1 MASMCGVEQPVSV
14 STPSRR
20 EPSPNT
26 YCAGSRASCDT
37 ADMVFVLVGDD
48 DGRQIFGGEAK
59 AAETGGRLAQPE
71 STVEQNPGGTGFDDQ
86 GIAPTA
92 AAQRCEAHLAA
103 HFGVA
108 GVIITSNLLQL

>member
-1 MASMCGVEQPVSV
+1 MGEPNRNGMAARQP
-14 STPSRR
+14 R
-20 EPSPNT
+20 
-26 YCAGSRASCDT
+26 DT

-59 AAETGGRLAQPE
+59 AAETGGRLAEPE

-108 GVIITSNLLQL
+108 GVITSNLLQLFLQQ